1 MPSAAIVIA
10 DNDAITLPRSVRL
23 RSPQQF
29 QNTVSQGRRISAAL
43 FRLHVRLQAPQ
54 TMAAGKQP
62 IDPATPRHT
71 RLTDAQDNDA
81 ATSARL
87 GISVSKR
94 VAAHAVERNR
104 IKRIARESFRHRRMQ
119 LPPGDYVLLAQ
130 RDAANASPDALRDA
144 LSALWQR
151 ACALKPA
158 PAAPTMPARA
168 SIDGESH

>member
-10 DNDAITLPRSVRL
+10 DNAAITFPRNVRL

-29 QNTVSQGRRISAAL
+29 QNTFSQGRRISAAL
-43 FRLHVRLQAPQ
+43 FRLHVLLQAPQ
-54 TMAAGKQP
+54 AMAADNQAV
-62 IDPATPRHT
+62 DAATPANMRVAG
-71 RLTDAQDNDA
+71 AQDNEA
-81 ATSARL
+81 PARL

-151 ACALKPA
+151 ACALKTA

-168 SIDGESH
+168 STDGESH